1 MQIEEL
7 IKKSFVQKGKRI
19 DHRKLAEAIKLSVRT
34 TTRFTDD
41 EIDRCK
47 KFLKDTENYG
57 YLEIIK
63 DDFRDSR
70 LTFKNINER
79 YESGELTLN
88 EARNSLLPIFVMN
101 SILTHFELEFID
113 FDEILVIYMEAIKED
128 YFDVA
133 SCKAQHFTKKIEISI
148 IYLILEE
155 INNFLLDKVY
165 PLDDKEYYDNDIEC
179 SFMDLPEALEKSME
193 GLREKEI
200 LVLRLRFGF
209 ENESKTYDEIG
220 TILNVT
226 RERVRQIEAK
236 ALRKLRHPSRSREL
250 KIYLDKNDKVYSD
263 IYSSNSSYGKLFTKI
278 LSWDAYEESKKEQ
291 VNSDDESD
299 ELEENESS
307 AEDSCTEKNIG
318 DYTDSEILFIE
329 NNLGIDIELLD
340 LNISEWPCICAMN
353 LYKYIH
359 AVPATDVIITFRN
372 CKFLDSYY
380 KLLNINAY
388 LWEAFREEYKIR
400 KFLRCHSAY
409 DKLEKLIEFK

>member
-128 YFDVA
+128 YFDIS
-133 SCKAQHFTKKIEISI
+133 SCKSQHFTSTHH
-148 IYLILEE
+148 
-155 INNFLLDKVY
+155 
-165 PLDDKEYYDNDIEC
+165 
-179 SFMDLPEALEKSME
+179 SMNTCFSATAE
-193 GLREKEI
+193 TCCQKM
-200 LVLRLRFGF
+200 
-209 ENESKTYDEIG
+209 N
-220 TILNVT
+220 
-226 RERVRQIEAK
+226 
-236 ALRKLRHPSRSREL
+236 
-250 KIYLDKNDKVYSD
+250 
-263 IYSSNSSYGKLFTKI
+263 LF
-278 LSWDAYEESKKEQ
+278 
-291 VNSDDESD
+291 V
-299 ELEENESS
+299 
-307 AEDSCTEKNIG
+307 TEKF
-318 DYTDSEILFIE
+318 S
-329 NNLGIDIELLD
+329 
-340 LNISEWPCICAMN
+340 ICVFSHTV
-353 LYKYIH
+353 K
-359 AVPATDVIITFRN
+359 T
-372 CKFLDSYY
+372 S
-380 KLLNINAY
+380 
-388 LWEAFREEYKIR
+388 
-400 KFLRCHSAY
+400 
-409 DKLEKLIEFK
+409 

>member
-148 IYLILEE
+148 IYLILDE
-155 INNFLLDKVY
+155 INNYLLDKIY
-165 PLDDKEYYDNDIEC
+165 PMDDEYYDFNIES
-179 SFMDLPEALEKSME
+179 SFMDLPIALEKSME
-193 GLREKEI
+193 GLREREI
-200 LVLRLRFGF
+200 LVLKLRFGF
-209 ENESKTYDEIG
+209 EDESKTYNEIAS
-220 TILNVT
+220 ILNVT

-236 ALRKLRHPSRSREL
+236 ALRKLRHPSRSRDL
-250 KIYLDKNDKVYSD
+250 KIYLNKNEKVYSD
-263 IYSSNSSYGKLFTKI
+263 IYSSNNSSYGKLFTKI
-278 LSWDAYEESKKEQ
+278 LSWNAYEESKKEQ
-291 VNSDDESD
+291 VNTDDESD

-307 AEDSCTEKNIG
+307 AEDSYTVKSIG
-318 DYTDSEILFIE
+318 EYSDSEILFIE
-329 NNLGIDIELLD
+329 NSLGIDMELLD

-353 LYKYIH
+353 LYRYIH
-359 AVPATDVIITFRN
+359 TVPATDVIITFRN
-372 CKFLDSYY
+372 CKFLNSFY

>member
-148 IYLILEE
+148 IYLILDE
-155 INNFLLDKVY
+155 INNFTFHKLY
-165 PLDDKEYYDNDIEC
+165 PLH
-179 SFMDLPEALEKSME
+179 A
-193 GLREKEI
+193 
-200 LVLRLRFGF
+200 
-209 ENESKTYDEIG
+209 
-220 TILNVT
+220 
-226 RERVRQIEAK
+226 
-236 ALRKLRHPSRSREL
+236 
-250 KIYLDKNDKVYSD
+250 
-263 IYSSNSSYGKLFTKI
+263 
-278 LSWDAYEESKKEQ
+278 
-291 VNSDDESD
+291 
-299 ELEENESS
+299 NESS
-307 AEDSCTEKNIG
+307 DHA
-318 DYTDSEILFIE
+318 IE
-329 NNLGIDIELLD
+329 
-340 LNISEWPCICAMN
+340 S
-353 LYKYIH
+353 
-359 AVPATDVIITFRN
+359 
-372 CKFLDSYY
+372 
-380 KLLNINAY
+380 
-388 LWEAFREEYKIR
+388 
-400 KFLRCHSAY
+400 
-409 DKLEKLIEFK
+409 